1 MVFGREKEKKE
12 PEIVKEDIEQLL
24 IFSAT
29 RFQQDFYELL
39 SDWNVYDSETPH
51 VLKNCIG
58 TVLFGPPK
66 VEENEEL
73 TTNENTLF
81 KYKPAQMKKIDSLYD
96 KIAEHGIQ
104 KNKKILCGLIY
115 NVLFDDKGI
124 KAVIKI
130 IKKEENFNGDCLM
143 NFVSP
148 VPVFRVL
155 KTTVIEKNEKKEEN
169 EGKEEGEKKEKSEIK
184 EEGGKKEES
193 EIKEEEEEIERSEN
207 DNEEIK
213 NEIYYIDDNVRVYK
227 SWEGYLENNILPP
240 CKMVVPF
247 NGEYQ
252 GDKCEQWSEE
262 MSYVKVEIHRS
273 PAYRNKVLP
282 ILDTSSTLL
291 SVAGMTVCAASL
303 FTPIG
308 VVAAAAGG
316 IGLGV
321 SSLWSIGRS
330 SHTLIDRSKH
340 EQSINITNRE
350 GFTCWFTIASSTL
363 AFASAGGSIL
373 LTRAISNGATV
384 GKMFQVL
391 HDGVQFGTLL
401 ATGMTAGISIY
412 NIYDTYQETQTV
424 SKQEVF
430 NLIASL
436 LVLGNSVVNFQM
448 TKTLIE
454 NHQKSIIDNF
464 ESSLRSNR
472 HRKEFK
478 KMVNNTKS
486 IVEDSTK
493 VKEQIIRGINK
504 IENKDDFF
512 ASILRN
518 KKSFAS
524 EGIRPAFVDGKIIIN
539 GKTLMNPAE
548 FIKSLTNTSSK
559 APIISP
565 AIPST
570 SITIPNKSSF
580 ENAFTDFIARHAKEF
595 AALVI
600 PKITDFFYVL
610 TDISKYD
617 NADVIFGKL
626 LILALKIAKSIIT
639 EEYPASNIFV
649 KAVDFLWDFIKAS
662 IREELRGLVGEPGRE
677 ILMKVLISLY
687 SSVEQKLDEW
697 VASFREYLRIKIRQ
711 LEDGLRELSSSGF
724 ERMNIASRSLL
735 SNGTIS

>member
-1 MVFGREKEKKE
+1 MVFGREKKEKE
-12 PEIVKEDIEQLL
+12 PDIRKEEITQLL

-29 RFQQDFYELL
+29 RYQQDYYELL
-39 SDWNVYDSETPH
+39 SDWNEYDSETPH
-51 VLKNCIG
+51 ILKNCIG
-58 TVLFGPPK
+58 TILFGPPK
-66 VEENEEL
+66 VDENEEL

-81 KYKPAQMKKIDSLYD
+81 KYKSAQMKKIDSMYD

-115 NVLFDDKGI
+115 NVLFDDKAI
-124 KAVIKI
+124 KAVINI
-130 IKKEENFNGDCLM
+130 IRKEENFNGDCLM
-143 NFVSP
+143 NFLSP
-148 VPVFRVL
+148 VPLFRVL
-155 KTTVIEKNEKKEEN
+155 KNTVIEKNEK
-169 EGKEEGEKKEKSEIK
+169 
-184 EEGGKKEES
+184 
-193 EIKEEEEEIERSEN
+193 KEEEEEIERSEN
-207 DNEEIK
+207 ENEEI
-213 NEIYYIDDNVRVYK
+213 NVEIYYIDYNVRVYK
-227 SWEGYLENNILPP
+227 SWEGYLENNVLPP

-252 GDKCEQWSEE
+252 GDECEQWSEE
-262 MSYVKVEIHRS
+262 MSYVKVEIHNS
-273 PAYRNKVLP
+273 PAYRNTVLP
-282 ILDTSSTLL
+282 ILDTSSTIL
-291 SVAGMTVCAASL
+291 SVGGMAVCAASL

-308 VVAAAAGG
+308 AVAVAAGG

-373 LTRAISNGATV
+373 LTRTISQGATV
-384 GKMFQVL
+384 GRMFQVL
-391 HDGVQFGTLL
+391 HDGVQVGTLV

-436 LVLGNSVVNFQM
+436 LVLGNSVVNFKM

-486 IVEDSTK
+486 IFEDSTK

-504 IENKDDFF
+504 IGNKDDFF
-512 ASILRN
+512 SSVIRN
-518 KKSFAS
+518 RKSFSS

-548 FIKSLTNTSSK
+548 FIKNLTKTSSK
-559 APIISP
+559 LSIISP
-565 AIPST
+565 AISST
-570 SITIPNKSSF
+570 SITIPNKISF
-580 ENAFTDFIARHAKEF
+580 ENAFTDFIARHTNEF
-595 AALVI
+595 VAFVI
-600 PKITDFFYVL
+600 PKITDFVYVL
-610 TDISKYD
+610 TDINEYD

-626 LILALKIAKSIIT
+626 LILALKIAKAVIN
-639 EEYPASNIFV
+639 EEYPVSNIFV
-649 KAVDFLWDFIKAS
+649 RAVDFIWDYTKAS
-662 IREELRGLVGEPGRE
+662 IRESLRGLVGEPGRE

-687 SSVEQKLDEW
+687 SSLEQKLEEW
-697 VASFREYLRIKIRQ
+697 VASFKEYLKIKIQ
-711 LEDGLRELSSSGF
+711 QFEDGVRDFCSSEF
-724 ERMNIASRSLL
+724 EKINMASHSLL